1 MSPPGLSEFRI
12 TPHAIR
18 EIRRRGLTMQIVES
32 VVMSPEQRFLVR
44 PGRDVFQSRI
54 PVEGGVRLVRVFV
67 DTDETPP
74 VVVTA
79 YKTSRIAKYP
89 ETIDMKVHYDSATD
103 TLTVILKDDA
113 RVVESDEEKPGV
125 ILDFDDAGDLV
136 SLEILDASRR
146 VSEARRV
153 DFQMA

>member
-1 MSPPGLSEFRI
+1 MSPPGLREFRI

-18 EIRRRGLTMQIVES
+18 EIRRRGLTMRMVES

-44 PGRDVFQSRI
+44 AGRDVFQSRI

-79 YKTSRIAKYP
+79 YKTSRIAKYWRP
-89 ETIDMKVHYDSATD
+89 ST
-103 TLTVILKDDA
+103 
-113 RVVESDEEKPGV
+113 
-125 ILDFDDAGDLV
+125 
-136 SLEILDASRR
+136 
-146 VSEARRV
+146 
-153 DFQMA
+153 